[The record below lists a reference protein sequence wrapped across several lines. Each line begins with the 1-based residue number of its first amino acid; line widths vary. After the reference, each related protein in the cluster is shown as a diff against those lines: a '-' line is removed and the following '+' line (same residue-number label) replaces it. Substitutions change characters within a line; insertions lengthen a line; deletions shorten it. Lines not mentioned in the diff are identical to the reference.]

1 MESSGLTDIRWVVE
15 DALKF
20 VKREVKRGK
29 TYHGIILDPPAYGIG
44 ANGERWQLE
53 QQINEMLGD
62 VEQILDKKQHFLIL
76 NVYSLGLSALLVE
89 GLVKTNF
96 PQSKELENGE
106 LYLQAQSGI
115 KLPLGIL
122 ARYSH
127 GL

>member
-1 MESSGLTDIRWVVE
+1 
-15 DALKF
+15 
-20 VKREVKRGK
+20 
-29 TYHGIILDPPAYGIG
+29 
-44 ANGERWQLE
+44 LE

-62 VEQILDKKQHFLIL
+62 VVQILDKKQHFLIL

-96 PQSKELENGE
+96 PHSKELENGE

>member
-1 MESSGLTDIRWVVE
+1 
-15 DALKF
+15 
-20 VKREVKRGK
+20 
-29 TYHGIILDPPAYGIG
+29 
-44 ANGERWQLE
+44 
-53 QQINEMLGD
+53 
-62 VEQILDKKQHFLIL
+62 
-76 NVYSLGLSALLVE
+76 VE

-96 PQSKELENGE
+96 PHSKELENGE